1 MALIGSFLPAIAAG
15 EAILGDA
22 PPWVHAIVRP
32 DAMTAICGRRAPEGW
47 AARSLRPIHDWS
59 RVSCPYCLAVV
70 NQPT

>member
-22 PPWVHAIVRP
+22 PPAHVIVRP

-47 AARSLRPIHDWS
+47 AGRSLRPIHDWS
-59 RVSCPYCLAVV
+59 QVLCPYCLAMA